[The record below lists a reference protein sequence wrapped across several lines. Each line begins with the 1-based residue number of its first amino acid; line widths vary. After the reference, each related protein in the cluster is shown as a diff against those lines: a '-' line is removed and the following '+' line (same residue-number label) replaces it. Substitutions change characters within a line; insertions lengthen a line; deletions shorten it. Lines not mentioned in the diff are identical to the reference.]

1 MNTVSRKKCYEISFI
16 RPILILLLVIYHA
29 FIIYR
34 GGWKEPQAYV
44 PNQIYYWIA
53 TIAYSFMLEMF
64 VFISGYVW
72 AYSIFD
78 RNRSQSFGDLVLSK
92 IKRLIIPSI
101 IFSILY
107 IFLFKEWKQESPML
121 LLYDIINGVGHMWF
135 LPMLF
140 WCFIFSYLLYRTNIN
155 DTQKLILLLLVS
167 IFSFVSLPLQL
178 TNTLYYLFF
187 FYAGFLC
194 KKNCWMEKLRVN
206 RTIVF
211 SCWMTFVIIFVILT
225 LLSNKLN
232 LMNIENNLIL
242 KALVFVSVRIG
253 RVIYASLGI
262 FSMFVTALLYTKH
275 FTLPQWYIKL
285 GSYCFG
291 IYLFQ
296 QFILQIIY
304 YKTSLPSI
312 VGAYWLPWIGFF
324 VTLFLSYLLT
334 KLSLNTTVGRRLM

>member
-1 MNTVSRKKCYEISFI
+1 MLKEISFI

-34 GGWKEPQAYV
+34 GGWKEPLAYV
-44 PNQIYYWIA
+44 PNQTYYWIA
-53 TIAYSFMLEMF
+53 TAAYSFMLEMF

-107 IFLFKEWKQESPML
+107 IFLFKEWKQESQML

-194 KKNCWMEKLRVN
+194 KENCWMENLKVN
-206 RTIVF
+206 MKI
-211 SCWMTFVIIFVILT
+211 VILSWMLFTILFISLT
-225 LLSNKLN
+225 LFSNKLQLIN
-232 LMNIENNLIL
+232 YENNMIF
-242 KALVFVSVRIG
+242 KAFLFVSIRVGRI
-253 RVIYASLGI
+253 IYASMGI

-296 QFILQIIY
+296 QFVLYYIY
-304 YKTSLPSI
+304 YYTPIPIL
-312 VGAYWLPWIGFF
+312 VGALWLPWVGT
-324 VTLFLSYLLT
+324 VLALFLSLFFTWLL
-334 KLSLNTTVGRRLM
+334 KKTTWGRNII